1 MRKISLNKRNE
12 VIRLFFHGCP
22 YDEIVERL
30 GIAKGSIVNIIEEF
44 RDGTLPLPPDLT
56 SYVDELRKLA
66 VDLKKHQVKVTE
78 LKSYLKLRTKLQE
91 MNISEPQI
99 EQWLDMCRYIAQ
111 PTVAS
116 EQFVQA
122 ALELARFTSENHLG
136 YEDLVREYESKLKH
150 LNEVKDEIEIT
161 ETMLELKKRE
171 LNELRS
177 LIWQHVERASRH
189 LTEYCQTIRLHSR
202 SRPCQ
207 SRQSCKHIEEFRH
220 GTTFYH

>member
-12 VIRLFFHGCP
+12 VIRLFFHGHP

-30 GIAKGSIVNIIEEF
+30 GIAKGSVVNIIEEF

-116 EQFVQA
+116 EQFVQS

-177 LIWQHVERASRH
+177 LISQHVERASCH
-189 LTEYCQTIRLHSR
+189 LIENRQTFRLHSR
-202 SRPCQ
+202 PRPCSQ
-207 SRQSCKHIEEFRH
+207 RQSCKHIEEFRH